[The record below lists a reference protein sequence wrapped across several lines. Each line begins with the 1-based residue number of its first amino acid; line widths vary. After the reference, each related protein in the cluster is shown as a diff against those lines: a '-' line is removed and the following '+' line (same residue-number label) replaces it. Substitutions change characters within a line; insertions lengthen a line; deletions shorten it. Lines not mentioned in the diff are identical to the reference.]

1 MCAVWCSVGVAI
13 ENQFV
18 PGIFTIIVRA
28 RVSAG
33 WLQIRGQ
40 QVSYLHLQGATRGK
54 LYRVAPE
61 NVNVKVTEE
70 HDAHLE
76 GAPDYSE
83 LFFRNICNR

>member
-1 MCAVWCSVGVAI
+1 MAI

-18 PGIFTIIVRA
+18 LGIFTIIVRA

-54 LYRVAPE
+54 LYRVAAE

-83 LFFRNICNR
+83 LFFRNIFNR